1 MVVDDDEATRKIVAF
16 HLTSN
21 GFEVVQAACGEE
33 ALRLARLHKP
43 ALITLDVMMPDIS
56 GYDVLEALRSDPE
69 LRDTPVV
76 LLSVLAGEDHGNH
89 ALRVGANAYLS
100 KPISASRLIGS
111 VNRLLGG
118 QSKDVLV
125 IDDDLGESAAIKTNL
140 AAQGYAVVQA
150 FNGRTGIDFARRL
163 CPDLIILGS
172 AASSIDGQQI
182 LEALRSDHRTKS
194 IPVVLL
200 TATDLEG
207 TNTISLGA
215 VITTAPNDQ
224 VRFALAQLLSNLT
237 WTEPEDSDD
246 EREPN
251 TLH

>member
-1 MVVDDDEATRKIVAF
+1 
-16 HLTSN
+16 
-21 GFEVVQAACGEE
+21 
-33 ALRLARLHKP
+33 
-43 ALITLDVMMPDIS
+43 LITLDVMMPDIS

-172 AASSIDGQQI
+172 AASSIDRQQI

-215 VITTAPNDQ
+215 EITTAPNDQ

-237 WTEPEDSDD
+237 WTEPEESDD